1 MRYPLALLV
10 GLALGPF
17 ALFANEPEHAAE
29 KTAVGHSEQPAAA
42 TEAPAPNATAPEA
55 KPAETAAGEVPAAEP
70 AASHAEAKPAVKPD
84 DSLRREGRGLLNLGA
99 SLTERG
105 DFGAAEIA
113 YWQILNNRA
122 YAKPEQCD
130 ALFGLGR
137 MYRKQGYFTKA
148 SAVYEKFLKL
158 YPDDARVPDALLDLG
173 RSQRAMG
180 AYKNA
185 INRFYN
191 VINSTIK
198 LPPESYEH
206 YQLLAKTAQFE
217 IAETHFETGNF
228 VEAAKFFDRLRLLD
242 LAPEDRARAHFKSA
256 CALLKGGETEKAAAI
271 FTQFID
277 QWPQDVNVP
286 EARYLL
292 ALTLRQL
299 GRTEEALTIT
309 LALLRTEYST
319 AGIDPKNWAYWQRR
333 TGNQLAN
340 DFFQNGDTLSAV
352 AIYDGLTHLSENPTW
367 RLPIIYQMG
376 LCYERLR
383 QTDRANQAYRSIV
396 ETVTHP
402 AGKDPVTGELTE
414 LARMAEWRIS
424 QLDWNSRTDTQLDR
438 FFSVNLPS
446 PPSTPPAPPALPA
459 NDPHADPAEASR
471 SL

>member
-1 MRYPLALLV
+1 MRSLAFLACLALAPLALH
-10 GLALGPF
+10 
-17 ALFANEPEHAAE
+17 ANEPEHAPAE
-29 KTAVGHSEQPAAA
+29 PAVPHPAAS
-42 TEAPAPNATAPEA
+42 TPSESGAPEA
-55 KPAETAAGEVPAAEP
+55 AAAEASSPEP
-70 AASHAEAKPAVKPD
+70 AQPKPVVRAD

-113 YWQILNNRA
+113 YWQILNNRG

-130 ALFGLGR
+130 ALFGLAC
-137 MYRKQGYFTKA
+137 MYRKQGVFTKA

-158 YPDDARVPDALLDLG
+158 YPDDPRVPDALLDLG

-256 CALLKGGETEKAAAI
+256 CALLKGGEAEKAASI

-277 QWPQDVNVP
+277 QWPQDINVP

-299 GRTEEALTIT
+299 GRAEEALSIT
-309 LALLRTEYST
+309 LTLLRTEHST
-319 AGIDPKNWAYWQRR
+319 AGVDPKNWAYWQRR

-352 AIYDGLTHLSENPTW
+352 AIYDGLTHLSENPSW

-383 QTDRANQAYRSIV
+383 QSDRANQAYQSIV
-396 ETVTHP
+396 EAVAQPT
-402 AGKDPVTGELTE
+402 GKEPVTGELSD
-414 LARMAEWRIS
+414 LARMAQWRLG
-424 QLDWNSRTDTQLDR
+424 QLDWNGNTDRQLDR
-438 FFSVNLPS
+438 FFSVDTQQPAQASSSAS
-446 PPSTPPAPPALPA
+446 PAH
-459 NDPHADPAEASR
+459 DPNADPAEASR

>member
-1 MRYPLALLV
+1 MRRAIALLAGLVLVPLALR
-10 GLALGPF
+10 ASD
-17 ALFANEPEHAAE
+17 AEHAAE
-29 KTAVGHSEQPAAA
+29 KPAAA
-42 TEAPAPNATAPEA
+42 HTEAAAPAETTTEA
-55 KPAETAAGEVPAAEP
+55 HSNETTTAETAAVHIDP
-70 AASHAEAKPAVKPD
+70 KPVVRAD
-84 DSLRREGRGLLNLGA
+84 DSLLKEGRGLLNLGT
-99 SLTERG
+99 SLTDRG

-122 YAKPEQCD
+122 YPKQQQSD

-137 MYRKQGYFTKA
+137 MYRKQGVFTKA

-185 INRFYN
+185 LNRFYN
-191 VINSTIK
+191 VINSTLK

-228 VEAAKFFDRLRLLD
+228 AEAAKFFDRLRLLD

-256 CALLKGGETEKAAAI
+256 CALLKGGEAEKAASI

-277 QWPQDVNVP
+277 QWPQDINVP

-299 GRTEEALTIT
+299 GRAEEALTIT
-309 LALLRTEYST
+309 LTLLRTEHST
-319 AGIDPKNWAYWQRR
+319 AGVDPKNWAYWQRR

-352 AIYDGLTHLSENPTW
+352 AIYDGLTHLSDNPAW

-383 QTDRANQAYRSIV
+383 QTDRANQAYRDIV
-396 ETVTHP
+396 ETVAHP
-402 AGKDPVTGELTE
+402 TGKDPISGELTE
-414 LARMAEWRIS
+414 LARMAEWRIG
-424 QLDWNSRTDTQLDR
+424 QLDWNGRTDSQLDR
-438 FFSVNLPS
+438 FFSVNS
-446 PPSTPPAPPALPA
+446 PQPARPTPPAAPA
-459 NDPHADPAEASR
+459 NDSHADPAAASR

>member
-1 MRYPLALLV
+1 MRALALLA
-10 GLALGPF
+10 GLAF
-17 ALFANEPEHAAE
+17 APLAVRANAPEHTAE
-29 KTAVGHSEQPAAA
+29 APAAA
-42 TEAPAPNATAPEA
+42 
-55 KPAETAAGEVPAAEP
+55 
-70 AASHAEAKPAVKPD
+70 HAEAAHTEAANAEAAAPAEAPTESAAPHVETKPAPRPD
-84 DSLRREGRGLLNLGA
+84 DSLLREGRGLLNLGT
-99 SLTERG
+99 SLTDRG

-122 YAKPEQCD
+122 YAKQEQSD

-137 MYRKQGYFTKA
+137 MYRKQGVFTKA

-158 YPDDARVPDALLDLG
+158 YPDDPRVPDALLDLG

-185 INRFYN
+185 LNRFYN
-191 VINSTIK
+191 VINSTLK

-228 VEAAKFFDRLRLLD
+228 TEAAKFFDRLRLLD

-256 CALLKGGETEKAAAI
+256 CALLKGGEAEKAAAI

-277 QWPQDVNVP
+277 QWPKDTNVP

-299 GRTEEALTIT
+299 GRSEEALTIT
-309 LALLRTEYST
+309 LTLLRTEHST
-319 AGIDPKNWAYWQRR
+319 ADVDPKNWAYWQRR

-352 AIYDGLTHLSENPTW
+352 AIYEGLTHLSDNPAW

-383 QTDRANQAYRSIV
+383 QTDRANQAYRDIV
-396 ETVTHP
+396 ETVNRPT
-402 AGKDPVTGELTE
+402 GKNPVSGELTE
-414 LARMAEWRIS
+414 LARMAEWRIG
-424 QLDWNSRTDTQLDR
+424 QLDWNGRTDSQLDR
-438 FFSVNLPS
+438 FFSVNT
-446 PPSTPPAPPALPA
+446 TPPAPTPPPAAPA
-459 NDPHADPAEASR
+459 NDSHADPAAASR

>member
-1 MRYPLALLV
+1 MRLLALLAGFTLAPLALL
-10 GLALGPF
+10 
-17 ALFANEPEHAAE
+17 ANEA
-29 KTAVGHSEQPAAA
+29 G
-42 TEAPAPNATAPEA
+42 NAH
-55 KPAETAAGEVPAAEP
+55 AEP
-70 AASHAEAKPAVKPD
+70 AAVPATVSASAPADSGAHEVSATDAPAVSAAPKPVVRVD
-84 DSLRREGRGLLNLGA
+84 DTLRKEGRGLLNLGA

-113 YWQILNNRA
+113 YWQILNNRG
-122 YAKPEQCD
+122 YAKQEQCD
-130 ALFGLGR
+130 ALFGLAC
-137 MYRKQGYFTKA
+137 MYRKQGVFTKA

-158 YPDDARVPDALLDLG
+158 YPEDPRVPDALLDLG

-185 INRFYN
+185 VNRFYN
-191 VINSTIK
+191 VINSTLK
-198 LPPESYEH
+198 LPSESYEH

-256 CALLKGGETEKAAAI
+256 CALLKGGEAEKASSM

-299 GRTEEALTIT
+299 GRAEEALTIT
-309 LALLRTEYST
+309 LTLLRTEHAT

-352 AIYDGLTHLSENPTW
+352 AIYDGLTHLSENPSW

-383 QTDRANQAYRSIV
+383 QSDRANQAYKLIV
-396 ETVTHP
+396 ETVAHP
-402 AGKDPVTGELTE
+402 TGKESVTGELTD
-414 LARMAEWRIS
+414 LARMAEWRIG
-424 QLDWNSRTDTQLDR
+424 QLDWIGKTDTQLDR
-438 FFSVNLPS
+438 FFSVN
-446 PPSTPPAPPALPA
+446 TPPPAQTPSQVAPAH
-459 NDPHADPAEASR
+459 DPNADPAAASR